1 MAGILDA
8 TPGVLAWM
16 DRLAAIGSGSMS
28 KFNAAEAIALAAR
41 STPAV
46 LPDDAFQNEHGIALG
61 SRVVIT
67 SESFGPEP
75 TEGELIAA
83 TRTRYSLRR
92 VDERAGE
99 VHVHFPRIGYVLKAV
114 QPA

>member
-1 MAGILDA
+1 MTMADQKI
-8 TPGVLAWM
+8 
-16 DRLAAIGSGSMS
+16 RR
-28 KFNAAEAIALAAR
+28 ALLSVSDKAGLIEFAR
-41 STPAV
+41 A
-46 LPDDAFQNEHGIALG
+46 LHEHGIALG